1 MFRKQCHRN
10 KYDSNSKRGEKVK
23 VQSRLRNS
31 CIVSAIV
38 CLVMIGFLV
47 TMYPEDK
54 IQESDTVELEA
65 TIRYIELT
73 GQYEKYNINIYTE
86 EFNNSLTILSEVTHN
101 IDVNEL
107 NAGEKIIFRLPKEAE
122 EYLNKEGLVYLVSIR
137 IQESELL
144 SIVDYNEQI
153 SKNLH
158 LIRGICAGIG
168 LVTFILFLISLLMI
182 MRLRK
187 RLNSGHE

>member
-1 MFRKQCHRN
+1 MFHKQYHHD
-10 KYDSNSKRGEKVK
+10 KYDANSKERDRVK
-23 VQSRLRNS
+23 VYNRLRNT

-38 CLVMIGFLV
+38 CVVMIGFLV

-73 GQYEKYNINIYTE
+73 GQSEKYNINIYTE
-86 EFNNSLTILSEVTHN
+86 EFNNSLTILSEVAQN

-107 NAGEKIIFRLPKEAE
+107 NAGEKIIFRIPTEVE
-122 EYLNKEGLVYLVSIR
+122 EYLNKEGLVYLVSCR

-144 SIVDYNEQI
+144 SIGEYNVQI
-153 SKNLH
+153 SRNLF

-168 LVTFILFLISLLMI
+168 LVTFILFLISLITI

-187 RLNSGHE
+187 RLNSGD

>member
-1 MFRKQCHRN
+1 MIQTVIGG
-10 KYDSNSKRGEKVK
+10 SMKVYN
-23 VQSRLRNS
+23 RLRNS

-38 CLVMIGFLV
+38 CVVMIGFLV

-54 IQESDTVELEA
+54 VQKSDTVELEA
-65 TIRYIELT
+65 TIRHIELT

-86 EFNNSLTILSEVTHN
+86 EFNNSLTILSEAAQN

-107 NAGEKIIFRLPKEAE
+107 NAGEKIIFRIPTEVE

-144 SIVDYNEQI
+144 SMADYNVQI
-153 SKNLH
+153 SKNLY
-158 LIRGICAGIG
+158 LIREICAGIC
-168 LVTFILFLISLLMI
+168 LV
-182 MRLRK
+182 
-187 RLNSGHE
+187 